1 MISLKKESINQN
13 KIKTIKQYINMKN
26 KILLSALFL
35 ALLCGLTFSQDE
47 ISSKDAKNFIGET
60 KTVKGVVASV
70 FVSKSGTILINFD
83 EVHPNATFVAVIK
96 KDSGITY
103 DNIVKGSI
111 LTVSG
116 KIEDYKGKPE
126 IIINEQSQIVKVE

>member
-1 MISLKKESINQN
+1 
-13 KIKTIKQYINMKN
+13 MKN

-35 ALLCGLTFSQDE
+35 VFLCGFTFSQDE

-70 FVSKSGTILINFD
+70 FVSNKGTVLINFD
-83 EVHPNATFVAVIK
+83 EAHPNATFVAVLK
-96 KDSGITY
+96 QDSGITY
-103 DNIVKGSI
+103 DNIKKGSI

-126 IIINEQSQIVKVE
+126 IRINEQSQIIKVE

>member
-1 MISLKKESINQN
+1 
-13 KIKTIKQYINMKN
+13 MKN
-26 KILLSALFL
+26 KILLPALFL
-35 ALLCGLTFSQDE
+35 VFLCSFSLSQDE

-70 FVSKSGTILINFD
+70 FVSNSGTILINFD
-83 EVHPNATFVAVIK
+83 EVHPNSTFVAVIK

-103 DNIVKGSI
+103 ENIVKGSI

-126 IIINEQSQIVKVE
+126 IRINEQSQIVKV